1 MENWKMT
8 NEEILELVRFH
19 FEEGGLRDDGSCSEY
34 FGTPEDFIE
43 FALAIYEIALATAI
57 REIANQYQYYQC
69 CKDEG
74 VEDMVVDAQK
84 LYELSYDVEAL

>member
-1 MENWKMT
+1 MT
-8 NEEILELVRFH
+8 NTAYKVWEAFKAELTQPAT
-19 FEEGGLRDDGSCSEY
+19 DDMKE
-34 FGTPEDFIE
+34 
-43 FALAIYEIALATAI
+43 ALATAI

-74 VEDMVVDAQK
+74 VEDMVVDSQK

>member
-1 MENWKMT
+1 MT
-8 NEEILELVRFH
+8 NTAYKVWEAFKAELTQPAT
-19 FEEGGLRDDGSCSEY
+19 DDMKE
-34 FGTPEDFIE
+34 
-43 FALAIYEIALATAI
+43 ALATAI

-84 LYELSYDVEAL
+84 LYELSYAVEAL

>member
-1 MENWKMT
+1 MMT
-8 NEEILELVRFH
+8 NTAYQIWETFKAELTQPAT
-19 FEEGGLRDDGSCSEY
+19 DDMKE
-34 FGTPEDFIE
+34 
-43 FALAIYEIALATAI
+43 ALATAI

>member
-1 MENWKMT
+1 MT
-8 NEEILELVRFH
+8 NTAYQIWEAFKAELTQPAT
-19 FEEGGLRDDGSCSEY
+19 DDMKE
-34 FGTPEDFIE
+34 
-43 FALAIYEIALATAI
+43 ALATAI

-84 LYELSYDVEAL
+84 LYELSYNVEAL

>member
-1 MENWKMT
+1 MMT
-8 NEEILELVRFH
+8 NTASQIWETFKAELIV
-19 FEEGGLRDDGSCSEY
+19 EPTDDMKE
-34 FGTPEDFIE
+34 
-43 FALAIYEIALATAI
+43 ALATAI

>member
-1 MENWKMT
+1 MT
-8 NEEILELVRFH
+8 NTAYQIWETFKAELIV
-19 FEEGGLRDDGSCSEY
+19 EPTDDMKQ
-34 FGTPEDFIE
+34 
-43 FALAIYEIALATAI
+43 ALASAI